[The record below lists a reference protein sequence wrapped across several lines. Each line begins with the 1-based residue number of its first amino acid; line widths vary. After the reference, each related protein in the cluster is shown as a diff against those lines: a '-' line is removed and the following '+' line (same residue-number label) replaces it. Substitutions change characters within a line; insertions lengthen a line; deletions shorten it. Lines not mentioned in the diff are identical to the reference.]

1 MARVAGVCRR
11 ATRSLRHRDS
21 QGSPNALTEFWV
33 NRKYGALVFLHSAG
47 CGIKSLPRA
56 PYG

>member
-1 MARVAGVCRR
+1 MARVAGVCPR

-47 CGIKSLPRA
+47 CGIESLPRA
-56 PYG
+56 P

>member
-21 QGSPNALTEFWV
+21 QGSPNALTDLWV
-33 NRKYGALVFLHSAG
+33 NRKYGAFVFLDSAG
-47 CGIKSLPRA
+47 CGIESLPRA
-56 PYG
+56 P